1 MTRMKQDMKQ
11 TIRFFLLLTAFWF
24 GAASEVL
31 AQFSFSNSDITITG
45 TGTAV
50 LKTEGGIVSNDDGT
64 HTVALTITPGDGYY
78 IRTSDIVVEKLV
90 DPSQANAPR
99 RAVELGTIT
108 GQLTIEVTDENG
120 TKDKVV
126 SAVSNPTVAKY
137 TFTVPADYNKV
148 KVTAAFQSLTDG
160 GYTRITSSTTSVTY
174 TAGGTYILLDDV
186 NATVL
191 EALYTGSQ
199 TDATA
204 FTGTFEGVAKEDGS
218 LPKII
223 GSSKPLFY
231 KINGG
236 KVKNVIFE
244 RVGISVSGDA
254 GAVCCTA
261 VGAAR
266 IYNCGILPTKVERTN
281 DAEKKITGFSG
292 SSVSGS
298 GNVGSLVGTLSETA
312 RVINCFSYAN
322 VSGGT
327 VGGIVGNNTATKTTS
342 SNLGTMVMNCM
353 FYGDITS
360 ATTSKAPIYNGTI
373 ISNAGTNGVGNYNYF
388 WTSANFVK
396 NLNPGTTESPG
407 PDYYNCALMAD
418 TRYLQRFEFF
428 RHLLNS
434 HRELAG
440 WWATGTYSKSEMMKW
455 VLEPSQLDEKST
467 CPFPILKAPGYYPS
481 VVNIDA
487 ENAPSTAER
496 NKGGRLGTLS
506 VSIRMGSGAVYGP
519 PTGATITRSSLT
531 LNITDKAPDH
541 FNFNYYKVQLPYY
554 NDVGTKNYNGNRVV
568 AGWKIVSITGGTAG
582 SYSTGEDVT
591 YTDGELT
598 ATPYNFA
605 DRNCTNKDLYSVSKR
620 VFNQG
625 AYWDVP
631 YGVTA
636 ITIEPYWAKCAYLAD
651 AYADVVYNTAM
662 TSATNVPNVG
672 GGQKYTNGNSYS
684 IAGENQKVFTSR
696 SNAISSSNSG
706 LYQGTSGAGSHTV
719 YDYAVVLVGNY
730 HHYGNMEASND
741 KPYTVTS
748 VDLDGDNEPDYSYI
762 LRFDSRNKVHPVRVD
777 FINIPGLGMAQKSTG
792 GTGTYNF
799 GIMQPK
805 GWFESTNTSLFR
817 ETQFEYDSSERIAA
831 PYILQGGVMEQWVN
845 GQSAGH
851 ANKTTYFHV
860 GGNVWFKEFHRGT
873 HQDQNYDANHSP
885 VSVTGGDFD
894 QFHLTGLYRAD
905 ANIRDDNAE
914 CYITGGRFGVVA
926 GTGMD
931 GIGHPT
937 NHTNG
942 NITWIIDNADIKE
955 FYAGSFNADKPAQ
968 GNLHTIVN
976 GGHID
981 LFCGGP
987 KFGDM
992 SSGKTVTTTA
1002 TGCTFGTFFG
1012 AGYGGNSYSRQA
1024 PRNHSSITNFPH
1036 TDSQTP
1042 PGRDESW
1049 NSWLQK
1055 YYKQEYDA
1063 TYGGVSTQFSY
1074 QFLPMSD
1081 NKTNVARI
1089 FIEYVKFSLAKTR
1102 NVTSKLTGCTIG
1114 NFYGGG
1120 SLGKVDG
1127 DVTSTLTDCT
1137 VTGSVYGAGYSA
1149 TIPPV
1154 EVMPVYDSSTKK
1166 GGFYIEPRYNEN
1178 TGAYIDGVLPDE
1190 TTDPPTTT
1198 YTWQHSSTTVSSTDT
1213 GINKTDHILY
1223 TNEDLTTLGTVT
1235 GQVTLNIEGTTT
1247 VGGSVYGGGAM
1258 SDVQYKDDDN
1268 VKTANTQVNIK
1279 GGTIT
1284 NDVYG
1289 GGMGETTVVAN
1300 DVVVNIGK
1308 APEGTETEY
1317 TGSATVNGSV
1327 YGGSAFGAVNAK
1339 KTKSGTTTTYTYQE
1353 GKTTKV
1359 NVLKGTVN
1367 GSVFGG
1373 GLGQKNGV
1381 LGATSDIVA
1390 EIYGNATVTIG
1401 AAAMSAAPTIA
1412 GSVFGGSNVNGIS
1425 ERNATVTVVRGS
1437 ITGTGSGANF
1447 KDGNVHGG
1455 GLGQYT
1461 LVKGDVEVNIGERT
1475 EAAGTYSYAGG
1486 ATVYGDVYGGSALG
1500 NINVADRT
1508 SYDIAGITFD
1518 ATKTTKINL
1527 YKGTVM
1533 HNVYGGALGQRGVD
1547 AQPAQGTEGAPDY
1560 VPAVATVDDVPAYVG
1575 GDVTVELNHGIAAN
1589 EKGCAVLGNI
1599 FGGNNANGSPKGNVT
1614 VHVYGTQHNGN
1625 ADMATKLKNA
1635 NADLENLTVTQ
1646 LKVILTDL
1654 IAKAT
1659 DLGVTG
1665 TAMTTATTVNGKED
1679 ATVAEAKTAIENL
1692 NEAINDKLADE
1703 NTSAEAITAYNAH
1716 TYDVKAVYG
1725 GGNEAPYVPVHDATS
1740 GATTFKTQVII
1751 EGCDVTSIGTV
1762 YGGGNAAAVP
1772 ETNVHVNEAYE
1783 IGCVFGGGNGKDA
1796 TSYGENPGADVGVYK
1811 EKTGETV
1818 TEQPYGTGDA
1828 NTLLRGGYI
1837 HEAYGGSNQKGNIKG
1852 KVNIN
1857 TNPGDVCNLNV
1868 EKLVGAGKNADIEGD
1883 LVMILGCKPTT
1894 KTPLVF
1900 GGADNADVNGNV
1912 ELTIT
1917 SGTFGQVFG
1926 GNNLGGV
1933 IKGHIK
1939 LNIEETG
1946 CTPINIDELYLGG
1959 NQAAYS
1965 VFGYKNEGDK
1975 LVARSSL
1982 SDGDLAYTAPTPPHS
1997 TSQLYANPV
2006 LNVISC
2012 TSIGK
2017 VFGGG
2022 LGEGAKMYAD
2032 PTVNINM
2039 IPGAFTGNIASNA
2052 NNPDKL
2058 GAIGDVFGGGNAA
2071 DVYGNTTINIGT
2083 AETVTVNSMTYDET
2097 TKEYTAGTAEV
2108 KGAYI
2113 TGNVYGGGN
2122 LAGVGQY
2129 HLGTDADDN
2138 VIDVIDMVGN
2148 TFVNIGAVRGAAILD
2163 TNSQPTGAYNYTEV
2177 DLRTLTGSNNEHVY
2191 IAGNVY
2197 GGGKGEAISNNA
2209 AENSFRCGKAMVT
2222 GGTNVCIGN
2231 GTVNGTVY
2239 GGGEVGRVEENTRV
2253 TIGIGEGVDPSTTGT
2268 QTSRPEVKGSVFGAG
2283 AGVKTHGYSALVR
2296 GHSYVTVEGNAKIG
2310 HGTNGGS
2317 VYGGGEI
2324 ASVGRYNIAKTD
2336 ADVATYGVEKG
2347 MPYSLKNQ
2355 GSGYCYVTVQGYAEI
2370 GRDNMQMK
2378 ADGGPDDSGYV
2389 FGGGKGILPYD
2400 DYTATE
2406 TPWREG
2412 PDNEPESYDP
2422 DHEADYLKF
2431 IETLA
2436 LTTHTY
2442 VTIDGHAFIKGSV
2455 YGGSE
2460 NGHVQQDTDVKIQG
2474 HCQIGNGWNPT
2485 LNSNAGGGVNERYN
2499 ESWFINPATAS
2510 VSDIETNAARL
2521 HECAHWDYG
2530 KKNTTTN
2537 KMEYLP
2543 YDKNGSDGGATTA
2556 SDGHT
2561 FFGNVFGGGSGLY
2574 PYKSRVTGKSWEWL
2588 RSAGRVY
2595 GNTSVEIT
2603 GGHILTSVYGGCELT
2618 DVGNGTSVETDSDGK
2633 VVKGKC
2639 KVKMSGGTLGVP
2651 RTLAQIA
2658 AHPVTC
2664 YLFGAGK
2671 GDQRTRFNQWTNVG
2685 EVTVEIND
2693 SVSQPIIYGSVFG
2706 GGEDGHV
2713 LGNAYI
2719 IIGKTTGGVG
2729 ADPVIGTWGTSYVEG
2744 NVFGAGRGFGG
2755 DALTAGVVCGNV
2767 DIKIS
2772 AGKLLGSIYGGGRL
2786 GSVGTYLVPSNH
2798 ANYGKLIDD
2807 GKKVTITDGSV
2818 TETTGGGNHGHV
2830 TINISGGTIGNDYE
2844 FVYPIPTTENTPTG
2858 LTASNSSTWLED
2870 DWKKWREHNKIP
2882 YTEYDDNG
2890 KLTHT
2895 KGGNVF
2901 TGGMGRRFKLDGIT
2915 EIDGIDWK
2923 KLGNVKST
2931 KLTISNT
2938 AQIKSNVYGGGELG
2952 AVIGSHKNTTDN
2964 KDWGTEII
2972 ISGGTI
2978 GNAIG
2983 TGANKYYYGSVFGGG
2998 MGTLYT
3004 TGTGTNMT
3012 YVLAGG
3018 DIGDIDD
3025 ADNATKKAKA
3035 NTKIAMSNGT
3045 VKASVYG
3052 GGELAQVYGSTSLAV
3067 SGGTV
3072 GQPNDDDARYGGA
3085 SMGNVYGGGKG
3096 SLTKWDAG
3104 LIKTNTK
3111 VEITGSPIIYHNIY
3125 GGGAYGSVGTIT
3137 TGNVTYVPGK
3147 ESVADMPT
3155 AWADNTGKAIVYVRG
3170 GTIGSNGN
3178 ENGMVFGSSRGDV
3191 GTPGTDGVDLNDRLA
3206 WVKETEVEIGTSGS
3220 ETGPAVKGSVYGSGE
3235 NGHVFAKTDVKIYS
3249 GKIGIDATDA
3259 TYGTVAI
3266 TDPTDNVAYV
3276 GANYPKRGNVYG
3288 GGCGEDTYP
3297 GTTNYNPL
3305 AGIVHG
3311 NANVTISENGHVVHN
3326 VYGAGAL
3333 GSVDGTTTVT
3343 INGGRIG
3350 DDGDGDGNVY
3360 GAARGKVGMTQ
3371 AHIAQTGASVVNINY
3386 SATPTE
3392 DAANEKLITGSVY
3405 GGGEAG
3411 TVKGDVKVEM
3421 TGGYVMHDVYGGGAL
3436 ADSNTNSSSET
3447 GTGAKNTKTEVNLYG
3462 GLIGGDA
3469 YGGGLG
3475 RLAVTAVT
3483 GVEGV
3488 KFTQEE
3494 IDDAQE
3500 GDDAFGKTTDDWK
3513 VEPVDAVEGV
3523 TAVEAKVYG
3532 DVMVKLGKDDRSTAT
3547 AFNVNKFSGGA
3558 HDGVVKSGRV
3568 FGCNNLNGS
3577 PQGGVTVTVNKTEKG
3592 NTDKT
3597 ASGKLKST
3605 TASDH
3610 TYHVAAVYGGGN
3622 LAGKTVGGITY
3633 VVINGCDVSIRQVYG
3648 GGNAAEVPGTDVLV
3662 NGAYEIEQV
3671 FGGGNGKDD
3680 YTLDGGANWVINPGA
3695 NVNGNTNTLLLGGL
3709 IHEAYGGSNE
3719 KGTIT
3724 GSVVINTDDGQPEDC
3739 DTCPLDVEKL
3749 VGAGKNADV
3758 NGDLIMILGC
3768 KPTTKTPLVFGGADN
3783 ANVNGNVELTI
3794 TSGTFGKVFGGNNLG
3809 GIIKG
3814 HIILNIEET
3823 GCTPINIDELY
3834 LGGNEAAY
3842 SIYGYYD
3849 SGNTDEETGK
3859 KIYLP
3864 RTSGSDS
3871 HTADSNPAT
3880 DATHSFP
3887 YADPVLNIRSCTHI
3901 GKAFGGG
3908 WGAGAIMYGSP
3919 TVNINQTYG
3928 KAYRTV
3934 NGSQKYDAD
3943 ATTLG
3948 TIGDVYGGGNAADVV
3963 GNTTVNI
3970 ATEPTTIFTSLHD
3983 NAGTAANEAQK
3994 TVVGANIT
4002 GNVYGGGSL
4011 AYVGQYDVANDH
4023 VDAVGNTNVN
4033 ICAKET
4039 GTGESRAWNSVTFS
4053 KTAVTI
4059 GGHVFGGGAGE
4070 ATTFQC
4076 EKAMVTG
4083 ETNVRIGNGTVTGNV
4098 YGGGEKA
4105 RVETNSHV
4113 TIGYGDGET
4122 STPEITGDVFGA
4134 GAGLNTHGYSALVRG
4149 NATVIVQGNAVVGGR
4164 VYGGGE
4170 TASVGRFEV
4179 VGGLPSRPLS
4189 GGTCTV
4195 TIQDNATIGANGT
4208 DHDVFGACKGVTPAY
4223 DSSNYKNNKSMQTYE
4238 NRGSGAQQDT
4248 WDYYPGDN
4256 RFVWKYYK
4264 TETAYLE
4271 FLKTLALTSNT
4282 NVSIDDDATVN
4293 GSVYGGGQ
4301 RGVTLGAVVVNM
4313 FNGNVNHDVYGG
4325 GALAD
4330 TNTGNWNEKGYVAA
4344 TALNEGESITDLYT
4358 RSGSGTAESPFVYTK
4373 ITDANTD
4380 FDNGTYYRQE
4390 ATWTNETQKS
4400 NLYTTAVNLHGGTI
4414 SGDVYGGGLGQ
4425 MAVGTKGET
4434 GYVPAIEAKV
4444 YGNTIVK
4451 LNETPT
4457 VTNDVANFPDN
4468 CVVKGCIFGCN
4479 NLNGSPQGTSTVHIY
4494 KTADWEG
4501 HGKTA
4506 TDHLD
4511 DIADENH
4518 TYNVKAVYGGGNLAA
4533 YEPIE
4538 LTNASTDV
4546 IIDGCELT
4554 SIRQVYGG
4562 GNAASTPGTRVT
4574 VNGTYEI
4581 EEVFGGGNGK
4591 DDIFK
4596 NDDQLPNPGANV
4608 GYKDYS
4614 EYYQEGSTLKVRDKA
4629 AYDTKEERMAAT
4641 DPVTGIVYGTGEAK
4655 VDIHGGKIHR
4665 VYGGSNTKGNVRNV
4679 AVTMLED
4686 ASGCPFDVDEAYGGG
4701 KSAQMDGTSRLEM
4714 ACIPGMKNAY
4724 GGAEAADI
4732 QGDVTLTITNG
4743 KFDRVFGGNNVSGTI
4758 HGKITVN
4765 IEETGCHLI
4774 TIGQL
4779 YGGGNQAPYVG
4790 PEILDNENHGTGVFQ
4805 GPTLNVR
4812 SFTSIGDVYG
4822 GGYGKTATV
4831 TGDTEVNINVC
4842 DGKTFNNQTEEE
4854 NRAAIATNYKYIDK
4868 NDNNKIKD
4876 VVENPGYKEIQF
4888 TEFVRTD
4895 DGGFEYETDGSRKTE
4910 PKSITVFFPKH
4921 EPGEIGGI
4929 NNVYGGG
4936 NAAKVVGNT
4945 HVNIGTKT
4953 SEVFATPSSDSETA
4967 RTKPVRGAN
4976 IVGNVYGGGNKAEVT
4991 GNTNVTIGK

>member
-1 MTRMKQDMKQ
+1 MKQDMIQ
-11 TIRFFLLLTAFWF
+11 MIRIFLLLTALWF

-31 AQFSFSNSDITITG
+31 AQSTFSFGNGDITKTPTEESAG
-45 TGTAV
+45 TVV
-50 LKTEGGIVSNDDGT
+50 LKTIDPSDNDIT
-64 HTVALTITPGDGYY
+64 KAHTIALTIKPGKGYY
-78 IRTSDIVVEKLV
+78 ISTSDIVVEKLV
-90 DPSQANAPR
+90 DPLQANAPR
-99 RAVELGTIT
+99 RAVELGVIEGT
-108 GQLTIEVTDENG
+108 LTVEAEDEEHQKYDKPVNSVS
-120 TKDKVV
+120 TKAD
-126 SAVSNPTVAKY
+126 AENLTEAKF
-137 TFTVPADYNKV
+137 TFVVPANYGRV
-148 KVTAAFQSLTDG
+148 KVTAEFHTLTNSI
-160 GYTRITSSTTSVTY
+160 ITSSTTSVTY
-174 TAGGTYILLDDV
+174 SKNGVYQLLDDV
-186 NATVL
+186 NANVL
-191 EALYTGSQ
+191 ENLYTGST
-199 TDATA
+199 TDETA

-223 GSSKPLFY
+223 GSSKPLFS
-231 KINGG
+231 KISGG

-244 RVGISVSGDA
+244 GVNIGSGDA
-254 GAVCCTA
+254 DGDVGAVCCKA
-261 VGAAR
+261 DGATR
-266 IYNCGILPTKVERTN
+266 IYNCGILPTSVTR
-281 DAEKKITGFSG
+281 DAKKNIIGFTG

-298 GNVGSLVGTLSETA
+298 GNVGSLVGKLSGTA

-327 VGGIVGNNTATKTTS
+327 VGGIVGNNTVATA
-342 SNLGTMVMNCM
+342 SNNLKTMVMNCM
-353 FYGDITS
+353 FYGDIPS
-360 ATTSKAPIYNGTI
+360 ATSKAPIYNGTI
-373 ISNAGTNGVGNYNYF
+373 ISNKDANGVGNYNYF

-434 HRELAG
+434 HLQLAE
-440 WWATGTYSKSEMMKW
+440 WWATGTYPKNKTKDEMKEMMKW
-455 VLEPSQLDEKST
+455 VLEPSQLDEKSI

-519 PTGATITRSSLT
+519 PTGATITRSSIT
-531 LNITDKAPDH
+531 LNITDKDPDH
-541 FNFNYYKVQLPYY
+541 YNFNYYKVQLPYY

-894 QFHLTGLYRAD
+894 QFHLTGLYTA
-905 ANIRDDNAE
+905 AATIRDDNAE

-931 GIGHPT
+931 GLGT
-937 NHTNG
+937 TDGKG
-942 NITWIIDNADIKE
+942 NITWIIDNADIEE
-955 FYAGSFNADKPAQ
+955 FYAGSFNADKAAI

-992 SSGKTVTTTA
+992 SANKTVTTTA

-1024 PRNHSSITNFPH
+1024 PRNHNNIVNFPH
-1036 TDSQTP
+1036 KDNQA
-1042 PGRDESW
+1042 GNDASW
-1049 NSWLQK
+1049 NAWLRRFYTQS
-1055 YYKQEYDA
+1055 YNAD
-1063 TYGGVSTQFSY
+1063 YGGVSTQFNY
-1074 QFLPMSD
+1074 QFLPMSGNAD
-1081 NKTNVARI
+1081 NCARI

-1114 NFYGGG
+1114 DFYGGG

-1149 TIPPV
+1149 AIPPV
-1154 EVMPVYDSSTKK
+1154 EVMPMTFIEEPHYD
-1166 GGFYIEPRYNEN
+1166 EN
-1178 TGAYIDGVLPDE
+1178 TGTYLDGVLPDK
-1190 TTDPPTTT
+1190 TTTPPTTT
-1198 YTWQHSSTTVSSTDT
+1198 YTWQHSNTTVSSTATAIDKSD
-1213 GINKTDHILY
+1213 NKHFLY

-1247 VGGSVYGGGAM
+1247 VGGNVYGGGAM

-1268 VKTANTQVNIK
+1268 VQKANTQVNIY

-1289 GGMGETTVVAN
+1289 GGEGSTTVVAN

-1381 LGATSDIVA
+1381 LGATSDIAA

-1401 AAAMSAAPTIA
+1401 AAATSANPTIA

-1425 ERNATVTVVRGS
+1425 ERNATVNVVRGS
-1437 ITGTGSGANF
+1437 ITGTGSGVNF

-1461 LVKGDVEVNIGERT
+1461 LVKGNVEVNIGERT

-1486 ATVYGDVYGGSALG
+1486 ATIGGDVYGGSALG
-1500 NINVADRT
+1500 NINVLSRNET
-1508 SYDIAGITFD
+1508 TNEITFD
-1518 ATKTTKINL
+1518 PSKTTKINL
-1527 YKGTVM
+1527 YKGVVNG
-1533 HNVYGGALGQRGVD
+1533 NVYGGALGQRGAP
-1547 AQPAQGTEGAPDY
+1547 AQPAQGTEGEPGY
-1560 VPAVATVDDVPAYVG
+1560 VPAVAAVDDIPAYVG

-1589 EKGCAVLGNI
+1589 EKGCAVIGNI

-1635 NADLENLTVTQ
+1635 NADLENLTVPQ
-1646 LKVILTDL
+1646 LKAILTDL
-1654 IAKAT
+1654 IPKGTA
-1659 DLGVTG
+1659 LSLPTG
-1665 TAMTTATTVNGKED
+1665 TGTPMATATSVNGKSD
-1679 ATVAEAKTAIENL
+1679 ATEAEAKTAIENL
-1692 NEAINDKLADE
+1692 NKAINDKLADE
-1703 NTSAEAITAYNAH
+1703 NTSAAAITAYNAL
-1716 TYDVKAVYG
+1716 TYDVNAVYG

-1818 TEQPYGTGDA
+1818 TEHPYGTGDA

-1837 HEAYGGSNQKGNIKG
+1837 HEAYGGSNQKGDIKH

-1965 VFGYKNEGDK
+1965 VFGYKSEGDK

-1982 SDGDLAYTAPTPPHS
+1982 LDGDLAYTAPTPPYS
-1997 TSQLYANPV
+1997 PSQLYANPV

-2022 LGEGAKMYAD
+2022 LGEGAVMHAD

-2039 IPGAFTGNIASNA
+2039 TPGAFADNITSNA

-2097 TKEYTAGTAEV
+2097 TKEYTAGTADV

-2122 LAGVGQY
+2122 LAGVG
-2129 HLGTDADDN
+2129 LFDLAN
-2138 VIDVIDMVGN
+2138 DVSLITGN
-2148 TFVNIGAVRGAAILD
+2148 TYVNICAIPD
-2163 TNSQPTGAYNYTEV
+2163 PDASDATIYKEMTGDA
-2177 DLRTLTGSNNEHVY
+2177 TGVY
-2191 IAGNVY
+2191 IGGNVF
-2197 GGGKGEAISNNA
+2197 GGGAGSTETYKCE
-2209 AENSFRCGKAMVT
+2209 KAMVT
-2222 GGTNVCIGN
+2222 GIANVRIGN
-2231 GTVNGTVY
+2231 GKVHGTIY
-2239 GGGEVGRVEENTRV
+2239 GGGEKARVETDTHV
-2253 TIGIGEGVDPSTTGT
+2253 TIGYGSGSA
-2268 QTSRPEVKGSVFGAG
+2268 TSSSATSKPEIDGDVFGAG
-2283 AGVKTHGYSALVR
+2283 KGVNTHGYAALVR
-2296 GHSYVTVEGNAKIG
+2296 GDTYVTVAGNAKIG
-2310 HGTNGGS
+2310 KS
-2317 VYGGGEI
+2317 IYGGGEI
-2324 ASVGRYNIAKTD
+2324 ASVGRYKVKKGDKDPSD
-2336 ADVATYGVEKG
+2336 APDDVEIG
-2347 MPYSLKNQ
+2347 MPYTTNQ
-2355 GSGYCYVTVQGYAEI
+2355 GGICNVTVKGYAEV
-2370 GRDNMQMK
+2370 GPDDMQMK
-2378 ADGGPDDSGYV
+2378 KTGGPDDSGYV
-2389 FGGGKGILPYD
+2389 FGAGKGILPYEQLGTD
-2400 DYTATE
+2400 NTPKRMTFEGSGDNYREFYEEYTKKWYDENPDEERGTDYVA
-2406 TPWREG
+2406 
-2412 PDNEPESYDP
+2412 N
-2422 DHEADYLKF
+2422 YLKY

-2436 LTTHTY
+2436 LATTTH
-2442 VTIDGHAFIKGSV
+2442 VSIEGDAFIKGSV

-2460 NGHVQQDTDVKIQG
+2460 NGHVQADTDVKIKDR
-2474 HCQIGNGWNPT
+2474 CQIGNGWNET
-2485 LNSNAGGGVNERYN
+2485 TNQGVNARYN
-2499 ESWFINPATAS
+2499 ESLFINPVSESVTA
-2510 VSDIETNAARL
+2510 DNAL

-2530 KKNTTTN
+2530 KDTN
-2537 KMEYLP
+2537 NDGKPDQFLP
-2543 YDKNGSDGGATTA
+2543 YDKYADSDDGKKTA

-2574 PYKSRVTGKSWEWL
+2574 PYQKPDGNYEWL

-2618 DVGNGTSVETDSDGK
+2618 DVGNGVSVETDNDGK

-2651 RTLAQIA
+2651 RTLDQIA
-2658 AHPVTC
+2658 KHPVTC

-2693 SVSQPIIYGSVFG
+2693 SVAQPIIYGSVFG

-2713 LGNAYI
+2713 LGNVYI
-2719 IIGKTTGGVG
+2719 NIKKMKGN
-2729 ADPVIGTWGTSYVEG
+2729 DPVIGTWGTSYVDG

-2755 DALTAGVVCGNV
+2755 DALTAGVVSGNV

-2772 AGKLLGSIYGGGRL
+2772 AGKVLGSIYGGGRL
-2786 GSVGTYLVPSNH
+2786 GSVGTYLVPSTH
-2798 ANYGKLIDD
+2798 GNYGKLIDD
-2807 GKKVTITDGSV
+2807 GKKVTITDGGIS
-2818 TETTGGGNHGHV
+2818 ETTGGGNHGHV
-2830 TINISGGTIGNDYE
+2830 TIDISGGTIGNDYE

-2858 LTASNSSTWLED
+2858 LTASNSSTWSED

-2978 GNAIG
+2978 GKDIG

-3052 GGELAQVYGSTSLAV
+3052 GGELAQVYGSTNLAV
-3067 SGGTV
+3067 SGGTI

-3104 LIKTNTK
+3104 LVKTNTK

-3137 TGNVTYVPGK
+3137 TGSATYVPGK
-3147 ESVADMPT
+3147 ESVSNMPT
-3155 AWADNTGKAIVYVRG
+3155 AWANNTGKAVVYVRG
-3170 GTIGSNGN
+3170 GTIGSDGK

-3191 GTPGTDGVDLNDRLA
+3191 GTPEGATVDAPFGTDVDKNDRLA

-3220 ETGPAVKGSVYGSGE
+3220 ESGPAVKGSVYGSGE

-3249 GKIGIDATDA
+3249 GKVGIDDTDA
-3259 TYGTVAI
+3259 TYGAVSI

-3288 GGCGEDTYP
+3288 GGCGEDTYEV
-3297 GTTNYNPL
+3297 GTGDNKKEYFNPL

-3326 VYGAGAL
+3326 IYGAGAL
-3333 GSVDGTTTVT
+3333 GSVDGTTTIT

-3371 AHIAQTGASVVNINY
+3371 AHIAQTGASVVNIGY
-3386 SATPTE
+3386 TTTPTA
-3392 DAANEKLITGSVY
+3392 DATDKSTKLITGSVY

-3411 TVKGDVKVEM
+3411 TVKGNVKVEM

-3436 ADSNTNSSSET
+3436 ADSNTSSSSET

-3494 IDDAQE
+3494 IDNAQE

-3577 PQGGVTVTVNKTEKG
+3577 PQGAVLVTVNKTVKG
-3592 NTDKT
+3592 NIER
-3597 ASGKLKST
+3597 T
-3605 TASDH
+3605 TEEAKANNKEIKENHPNDYESVEGYVTP
-3610 TYHVAAVYGGGN
+3610 TYEVAAVYGGGN
-3622 LAGKTVGGITY
+3622 LAGKTVGGETK
-3633 VVINGCDVSIRQVYG
+3633 VKINSCDVSIRQVYG
-3648 GGNAAEVPGTDVLV
+3648 GGNAARVPGTDVLV
-3662 NGAYEIEQV
+3662 NGAYEIDQV

-3680 YTLDGGANWVINPGA
+3680 YTLDGGAHWTENPGA
-3695 NVNGNTNTLLLGGL
+3695 DVDGSTNTLLLGGL

-3724 GSVVINTDDGQPEDC
+3724 GNVSINTDEGQPDYCDC
-3739 DTCPLDVEKL
+3739 SLDVEKL

-3768 KPTTKTPLVFGGADN
+3768 KPQTKTPLVFGGADN

-3794 TSGTFGKVFGGNNLG
+3794 TSGTFGQVFGGNNLG
-3809 GIIKG
+3809 GVIKG
-3814 HIILNIEET
+3814 HIMLNIEET
-3823 GCTPINIDELY
+3823 GCNPIVIDELY
-3834 LGGNEAAY
+3834 LGGNQAAY
-3842 SIYGYYD
+3842 SRYGYYLD
-3849 SGNTDEETGK
+3849 GTDVK
-3859 KIYLP
+3859 P
-3864 RTSGSDS
+3864 RTAAMHAITDP
-3871 HTADSNPAT
+3871 NAT
-3880 DATHSFP
+3880 GYKAPLTGRIAVP
-3887 YADPVLNIRSCTHI
+3887 YDEPVLNVISCTSI
-3901 GKAFGGG
+3901 GKVFGGG
-3908 WGAGAIMYGSP
+3908 LGAGAVMHADP
-3919 TVNINQTYG
+3919 TVNINMIQG
-3928 KAYRTV
+3928 AFHDQAPAKD
-3934 NGSQKYDAD
+3934 NPNQ
-3943 ATTLG
+3943 LG
-3948 TIGDVYGGGNAADVV
+3948 AIGDVFGGGNAADVC
-3963 GNTTVNI
+3963 GNTTINI
-3970 ATEPTTIFTSLHD
+3970 STAETVTVKSMTYNKTTKEYT
-3983 NAGTAANEAQK
+3983 AGTA
-3994 TVVGANIT
+3994 TVKGAYIT
-4002 GNVYGGGSL
+4002 GS
-4011 AYVGQYDVANDH
+4011 
-4023 VDAVGNTNVN
+4023 
-4033 ICAKET
+4033 
-4039 GTGESRAWNSVTFS
+4039 
-4053 KTAVTI
+4053 
-4059 GGHVFGGGAGE
+4059 VFGGGNNADVTDNTIINMAGG
-4070 ATTFQC
+4070 T
-4076 EKAMVTG
+4076 
-4083 ETNVRIGNGTVTGNV
+4083 IGNSI
-4098 YGGGEKA
+4098 YGGG
-4105 RVETNSHV
+4105 N
-4113 TIGYGDGET
+4113 
-4122 STPEITGDVFGA
+4122 
-4134 GAGLNTHGYSALVRG
+4134 LG
-4149 NATVIVQGNAVVGGR
+4149 NVGGDTK
-4164 VYGGGE
+4164 VI
-4170 TASVGRFEV
+4170 
-4179 VGGLPSRPLS
+4179 LL
-4189 GGTCTV
+4189 GGTV
-4195 TIQDNATIGANGT
+4195 
-4208 DHDVFGACKGVTPAY
+4208 DV
-4223 DSSNYKNNKSMQTYE
+4223 
-4238 NRGSGAQQDT
+4238 
-4248 WDYYPGDN
+4248 
-4256 RFVWKYYK
+4256 
-4264 TETAYLE
+4264 
-4271 FLKTLALTSNT
+4271 
-4282 NVSIDDDATVN
+4282 
-4293 GSVYGGGQ
+4293 
-4301 RGVTLGAVVVNM
+4301 
-4313 FNGNVNHDVYGG
+4313 DVYGG
-4325 GALAD
+4325 G
-4330 TNTGNWNEKGYVAA
+4330 KGR
-4344 TALNEGESITDLYT
+4344 LE
-4358 RSGSGTAESPFVYTK
+4358 
-4373 ITDANTD
+4373 
-4380 FDNGTYYRQE
+4380 
-4390 ATWTNETQKS
+4390 
-4400 NLYTTAVNLHGGTI
+4400 
-4414 SGDVYGGGLGQ
+4414 
-4425 MAVGTKGET
+4425 VGTSGET
-4434 GYVPAIEAKV
+4434 GYVSPVAATVGSTKVNLNGMEKTDYANSYSALVEA
-4444 YGNTIVK
+4444 YPENATGNNIQYYILKASRTGCAVK
-4451 LNETPT
+4451 N
-4457 VTNDVANFPDN
+4457 N
-4468 CVVKGCIFGCN
+4468 IFGCN
-4479 NLNGSPQGTSTVHIY
+4479 NLNGTPNGDVIVNIY
-4494 KTADWEG
+4494 KTQGYEG
-4501 HGKTA
+4501 HMRTGYDA
-4506 TDHLD
+4506 TTSEAREAALNDID
-4511 DIADENH
+4511 DSKHSYE
-4518 TYNVKAVYGGGNLAA
+4518 VKAVYGGGNLAA
-4533 YEPIE
+4533 YMPSDA
-4538 LTNASTDV
+4538 TNKHTQV
-4546 IIDGCELT
+4546 NIYGCEET
-4554 SIRQVYGG
+4554 SIGQVYGG
-4562 GNAASTPGTRVT
+4562 GNAASTPATQVD
-4574 VNGTYEI
+4574 VYGTYEI
-4581 EEVFGGGNGK
+4581 ADVFGGGNGK
-4591 DDIFK
+4591 DDISK
-4596 NDDQLPNPGANV
+4596 DGGTTNIKNPGANV
-4608 GYKDYS
+4608 GFKDYWDY
-4614 EYYQEGSTLKVRDKA
+4614 EKEQDKE
-4629 AYDTKEERMAAT
+4629 AYDTKDKRAAAT
-4641 DPVTGIVYGTGEAK
+4641 EIQYGTGEAK
-4655 VDIHGGKIHR
+4655 VNIHGGKIHR
-4665 VYGGSNTKGNVRNV
+4665 VYGGSNTRGNVRNV

-4686 ASGCPFDVDEAYGGG
+4686 ESGCPFDVDEAYGGG
-4701 KSAQMDGTSRLEM
+4701 KSAQMDGASRLEM

-4743 KFDRVFGGNNVSGTI
+4743 NFDRVFGGNNVSGTI
-4758 HGKITVN
+4758 HGTITVN

-4779 YGGGNQAPYVG
+4779 YGGGNQAAYVG
-4790 PEILDNENHGTGVFQ
+4790 PEILDSENKGTGVFQ

-4831 TGDTEVNINVC
+4831 KGDTHVNINVC
-4842 DGKTFNNQTEEE
+4842 EGKDFGDKQTEEE

-4868 NDNNKIKD
+4868 NDDDKIKD
-4876 VVENPGYKEIQF
+4876 VEVNPGQKEIRF

-4895 DGGFEYETDGSRKTE
+4895 DGGFVMEGGSRKTE
-4910 PKSITVFFPKH
+4910 AKSITVFFPKH
-4921 EPGEIGGI
+4921 ESGKIGGI

-4936 NAAKVVGNT
+4936 NAAKVEGDTYVK
-4945 HVNIGTKT
+4945 IGTET

-4967 RTKPVRGAN
+4967 RTKEVKGAN
-4976 IVGNVYGGGNKAEVT
+4976 IVGNVYGGGNNAEVT
-4991 GNTNVTIGK
+4991 GNTNVTIGKQTE